1 MTREQ
6 KIKKRQ
12 IRSFNRKAK
21 RIAKDSKYLSIAI
34 DKGHYSISIGRQI
47 SNGTYFE
54 CEMGYP
60 SCESRGYCN
69 GDC

>member
-1 MTREQ
+1 MTREE
-6 KIKKRQ
+6 KIKKKQ
-12 IRSFNRKAK
+12 LRSFNRKAK
-21 RIAKDSKYLSIAI
+21 RIEKDKKYLSLAHN
-34 DKGHYSISIGRQI
+34 KGQYSISIGRHI

-60 SCESRGYCN
+60 CCESRGYCN